1 MPENTNQPTDEQLK
15 AAGDHFNDNS
25 DIKIRPFLD
34 NGSLF
39 IEEDKKDWE
48 HQSEFLAFVED
59 AKVQVRAFLKDN
71 YGVEV

>member
-1 MPENTNQPTDEQLK
+1 MSETTSQPTSEQLQ
-15 AAGDHFNDNS
+15 AAAENFNKDS

-39 IEEDKKDWE
+39 IEEDKKDWAE
-48 HQSEFLAFVED
+48 QSEFLAFVES
-59 AKVQVRAFLKDN
+59 AKIAVRAFLKDN